1 MARFRKD
8 RVIDLAVGPTLW
20 SLYFLAVYITAAVR
34 CAGAETA
41 DAGIGGIRIAIAA
54 LGLLTIG
61 AIGVAARD
69 AWRRWRAAGGGWP
82 PHGDDSHQS
91 RRQFMALS
99 ALLLCGLSVVATIYV
114 ALPAAFLADCR

>member
-1 MARFRKD
+1 MARFHKD
-8 RVIDLAVGPTLW
+8 RVIDLAVAPVLW

-34 CAGAETA
+34 CAASEAPGS
-41 DAGIGGIRIAIAA
+41 GIGAIRIAIAVLA
-54 LGLLTIG
+54 LLTIG

-82 PHGDDSHQS
+82 PHGDDSRQS
-91 RRQFMALS
+91 RRQFLALA